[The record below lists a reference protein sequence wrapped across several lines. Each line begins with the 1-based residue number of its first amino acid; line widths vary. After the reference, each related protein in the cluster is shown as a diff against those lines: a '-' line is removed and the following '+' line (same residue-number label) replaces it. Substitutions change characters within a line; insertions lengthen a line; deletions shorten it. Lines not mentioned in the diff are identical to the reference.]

1 MKKSFVA
8 VALVM
13 GLGTTVAFAEN
24 LTSGVETVMAV
35 NDFTPIEVK
44 DLPAAVTEAIAKNFA
59 ESTVKEAAV
68 EAAEDGSKTYQVVLT
83 DKEGTES
90 TVIGIFL
97 EVSHDIDGSM
107 MFLLDL
113 ESGHYL
119 ADKLLMKEN
128 VVHEQMEVFD
138 EMELSALKEVGN
150 IITASYLSAL
160 ASMTNLTILPSVPY
174 ICVDMAAAILS
185 VPAIEFG
192 LVGDRAL
199 LIETEICADVAIRG
213 YFILMPEQESYYK
226 ILSALGLSL

>member
-83 DKEGTES
+83 DKEGAES
-90 TVIGIFL
+90 TVFFNEKGEILKKYIL
-97 EVSHDIDGSM
+97 R
-107 MFLLDL
+107 
-113 ESGHYL
+113 
-119 ADKLLMKEN
+119 
-128 VVHEQMEVFD
+128 
-138 EMELSALKEVGN
+138 LS
-150 IITASYLSAL
+150 
-160 ASMTNLTILPSVPY
+160 
-174 ICVDMAAAILS
+174 
-185 VPAIEFG
+185 
-192 LVGDRAL
+192 
-199 LIETEICADVAIRG
+199 
-213 YFILMPEQESYYK
+213 
-226 ILSALGLSL
+226 